1 MCTKNHASQEGQPP
15 KAANFFSFQ
24 EICHSDVS
32 PEAMELLIDFCYTT
46 TITIEEDNVQQLLP
60 AACLL
65 QMSQVQ
71 QYCCEFL
78 SKQLH
83 PSNCLGKLKF

>member
-1 MCTKNHASQEGQPP
+1 MAEVEIKGL
-15 KAANFFSFQ
+15 FFEETFFQ
-24 EICHSDVS
+24 NEFQMFHQR
-32 PEAMELLIDFCYTT
+32 PWNYYWLFYTT

-65 QMSQVQ
+65 QMTQVQ

-83 PSNCLGKLKF
+83 PSNCLGC